1 MIEIRNM
8 FGTLE
13 FAFLKLFRISDFVLR
28 IYYNSY
34 LYQGGYQIIET
45 NRGWSR

>member
-28 IYYNSY
+28 IYYESF
-34 LYQGGYQIIET
+34 LYKECYRFMER
-45 NRGWSR
+45 NR